1 MISSLSRFFRVREK
15 KLLTE
20 DAEKSR
26 GDRKEKQGGSMA
38 GAGDS
43 PFWFEAQL

>member
-15 KLLTE
+15 KLLIAE

-26 GDRKEKQGGSMA
+26 GDRKEKQGRYA
-38 GAGDS
+38 GLKHNFDRR
-43 PFWFEAQL
+43 